1 MSATF
6 QQRQTQLTKEL
17 LDDTN
22 DNYETALAIARVNDS
37 MEARD
42 ISYEDKDALL
52 EVCEEIVHELALEV
66 NANDI
71 FTIMIDARAMETYL
85 ATEFMDLKRRAS

>member
-22 DNYETALAIARVNDS
+22 DTYETALAIARVNDS

-52 EVCEEIVHELALEV
+52 EVCEEIVNELALEV